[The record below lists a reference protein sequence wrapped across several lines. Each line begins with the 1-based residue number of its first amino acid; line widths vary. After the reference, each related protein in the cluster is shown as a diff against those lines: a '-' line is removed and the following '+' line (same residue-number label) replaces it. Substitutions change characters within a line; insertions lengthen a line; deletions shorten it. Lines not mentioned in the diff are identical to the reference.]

1 MPTPPS
7 CLDPVVP
14 SQDTTIPL
22 LPSSLHR
29 APLCMASS
37 SPSGVPPAAN
47 HGCPSRHV
55 SSPSSKSPRR
65 SPCRCVAVENMRRLL
80 QLRPHA
86 TLPENAVTR
95 LDPLVSAA
103 SPKFRRCCAFA
114 VPLHALLSPAVHLQ
128 GARVVASPCLQEREA
143 DGVDRDHLHV
153 PGPSPLR
160 PLTVAQLPSPPT
172 WAWAHG
178 KHQIQHPLC
187 AQLGQLVSARCVF
200 SCSGRF
206 CLSFLELPVLH
217 KSPSRSCI

>member
-1 MPTPPS
+1 MNIVPCHRTSPS
-7 CLDPVVP
+7 PRPALDPSIPDAHASFLLGSGSSEPRHHHSPAAFLPASCTTVHGLVFSEWCTASSQPWMPEPPCFLPELQVP
-14 SQDTTIPL
+14 
-22 LPSSLHR
+22 
-29 APLCMASS
+29 APLTLPLC
-37 SPSGVPPAAN
+37 
-47 HGCPSRHV
+47 CQ
-55 SSPSSKSPRR
+55 
-65 SPCRCVAVENMRRLL
+65 NMRRLL

-172 WAWAHG
+172 WAWAHV
-178 KHQIQHPLC
+178 
-187 AQLGQLVSARCVF
+187 LVTLR
-200 SCSGRF
+200 
-206 CLSFLELPVLH
+206 L
-217 KSPSRSCI
+217 